1 MERSEYEREVIV
13 RIFQVSNAL
22 QTHIDKILKD
32 FNITA
37 KQFFI
42 MIIIGTF
49 EGSPS
54 IKDISER
61 FGSSH
66 QNVKQI
72 LNKLEKQGFIEL
84 YRDSIDSRVL
94 RTRFTKKADDFW
106 KKRELDDSQIM
117 AEVFSG
123 LSLDNLSVFQE
134 SLVKTLEKLNVLNKG
149 RDNEWRN
156 F

>member
-1 MERSEYEREVIV
+1 MKRSEYEREVIV

-49 EGSPS
+49 DEDPS

-61 FGSSH
+61 FESSH

-72 LNKLEKQGFIEL
+72 LIKLEKQGLIKL
-84 YRDSIDSRVL
+84 YKDTNDSRIL
-94 RTRFTKKADDFW
+94 RTRFTNEADAFW
-106 KKRELDDSQIM
+106 KKRELDDYQIM
-117 AEVFSG
+117 AEIFSD
-123 LSLDNLSVFQE
+123 LSLDNLSVFQN
-134 SLVKTLEKLNVLNKG
+134 SLVKTLEKLNILNK
-149 RDNEWRN
+149 
-156 F
+156 